1 MKKLTLLIL
10 LVIVSL
16 KSFSQ
21 IDTTR
26 VSLEEQIARLVI
38 KDLIEGDGA
47 KKELSITLEKVSLL
61 NQKIV
66 LKDSIINTNTQQI
79 SNYNSIVSQKDSQVM
94 IFQDLSDKL
103 HNDLRKQK
111 LKNKITVTTSIIVV
125 VLMLLTGKLN
135 VRFKKG
141 HKTRIS

>member
-1 MKKLTLLIL
+1 MKRLIPLIL

-21 IDTTR
+21 TDTTR
-26 VSLEEQIARLVI
+26 ISLEEQIARLVI

-66 LKDSIINTNTQQI
+66 LKDSILNTNTQQI

-94 IFQDLSDKL
+94 LFQDLSDKL

-111 LKNKITVTTSIIVV
+111 LKNKMTITTSIIVV
-125 VLMLLTGKLN
+125 VLMLLTGN
-135 VRFKKG
+135 
-141 HKTRIS
+141 

>member
-1 MKKLTLLIL
+1 MKKLLLLIL

-21 IDTTR
+21 TDTTR
-26 VSLEEQIARLVI
+26 ISLEEQIARLVI

-47 KKELSITLEKVSLL
+47 KKELSITLEKVLL
-61 NQKIV
+61 LDQKIV

-79 SNYNSIVSQKDSQVM
+79 TNYNSIVSQKDSQVM
-94 IFQDLSDKL
+94 LFQDLSDKL

-111 LKNKITVTTSIIVV
+111 LKNKMTITTSIIVV
-125 VLMLLTGKLN
+125 VLMLLTGN
-135 VRFKKG
+135 
-141 HKTRIS
+141 

>member
-1 MKKLTLLIL
+1 MKKLTLLML

-21 IDTTR
+21 TDTTR
-26 VSLEEQIARLVI
+26 ISLEEQIARLVI

-79 SNYNSIVSQKDSQVM
+79 SNYNSIVSQKDSQVIM
-94 IFQDLSDKL
+94 FQNLSDEL
-103 HNDLRKQK
+103 QNNLRKQK
-111 LKNKITVTTSIIVV
+111 LKNKMTITTSIIVV
-125 VLMLLTGKLN
+125 VLMLLTGN
-135 VRFKKG
+135 
-141 HKTRIS
+141 

>member
-1 MKKLTLLIL
+1 MKRLILLIL

-21 IDTTR
+21 TDTTR
-26 VSLEEQIARLVI
+26 ISLEEQIARLVI

-79 SNYNSIVSQKDSQVM
+79 SNYNSIVSQKDSQVIM
-94 IFQDLSDKL
+94 FQNLSDEL
-103 HNDLRKQK
+103 QNNLRKQK
-111 LKNKITVTTSIIVV
+111 LKNKMTITTSIIVV
-125 VLMLLTGKLN
+125 VLMLLTGN
-135 VRFKKG
+135 
-141 HKTRIS
+141 

>member
-1 MKKLTLLIL
+1 MKKLTLLML

-21 IDTTR
+21 TDTTR
-26 VSLEEQIARLVI
+26 ISLEEQIARLVI

-47 KKELSITLEKVSLL
+47 KKELSITLEKVLL
-61 NQKIV
+61 LDQKIV

-79 SNYNSIVSQKDSQVM
+79 TNYNSIVSQKDSQVM
-94 IFQDLSDKL
+94 LFQDLSDKL

-111 LKNKITVTTSIIVV
+111 LKNKMTITTSIIVV
-125 VLMLLTGKLN
+125 VLMLLTGN
-135 VRFKKG
+135 
-141 HKTRIS
+141 

>member
-1 MKKLTLLIL
+1 MKRLIPLIL

-21 IDTTR
+21 TDTTR
-26 VSLEEQIARLVI
+26 ISLEEQIARLVI

-125 VLMLLTGKLN
+125 VLMLLTGN
-135 VRFKKG
+135 
-141 HKTRIS
+141 

>member
-1 MKKLTLLIL
+1 MKRLIPLIL

-21 IDTTR
+21 TDTTR
-26 VSLEEQIARLVI
+26 ISLEEQIARLVI

-47 KKELSITLEKVSLL
+47 KKELSITLEKVLL
-61 NQKIV
+61 LDQKIV

-79 SNYNSIVSQKDSQVM
+79 TNYNSIVSQKDSQVM
-94 IFQDLSDKL
+94 LFQDLSDKL

-111 LKNKITVTTSIIVV
+111 LKNKMTITTNIIVV
-125 VLMLLTGKLN
+125 VLMLLTGN
-135 VRFKKG
+135 
-141 HKTRIS
+141 

>member
-1 MKKLTLLIL
+1 MKRLILLIL

-21 IDTTR
+21 TDTTR
-26 VSLEEQIARLVI
+26 ISLEEQIARLVI

-111 LKNKITVTTSIIVV
+111 LKNKITVTTSIIMV
-125 VLMLLTGKLN
+125 VLMLLTGN
-135 VRFKKG
+135 
-141 HKTRIS
+141 

>member
-1 MKKLTLLIL
+1 MKKLTLLML
-10 LVIVSL
+10 LIIVSL
-16 KSFSQ
+16 KCFSQ

-26 VSLEEQIARLVI
+26 ISLKEQIARLVI

-79 SNYNSIVSQKDSQVM
+79 TNYNSIVSQKDSQVM
-94 IFQDLSDKL
+94 LFQDLSDKL
-103 HNDLRKQK
+103 QNDLRKQK
-111 LKNKITVTTSIIVV
+111 LKNKITITSSIIVV
-125 VLMLLTGKLN
+125 VLMLLTGN
-135 VRFKKG
+135 
-141 HKTRIS
+141 

>member
-21 IDTTR
+21 TDTTR
-26 VSLEEQIARLVI
+26 ISLEEQIARLVI

-111 LKNKITVTTSIIVV
+111 LKNKMTITTSIIVV
-125 VLMLLTGKLN
+125 VLMLLTGN
-135 VRFKKG
+135 
-141 HKTRIS
+141 

>member
-26 VSLEEQIARLVI
+26 VSLGEQIARLVI

-79 SNYNSIVSQKDSQVM
+79 SNYNSIVSQKDSQVIM
-94 IFQDLSDKL
+94 FQNLSDEL
-103 HNDLRKQK
+103 QNDLRKQK
-111 LKNKITVTTSIIVV
+111 LKNKMTITTSIIVV
-125 VLMLLTGKLN
+125 VLMLLTGN
-135 VRFKKG
+135 
-141 HKTRIS
+141 

>member
-1 MKKLTLLIL
+1 
-10 LVIVSL
+10 L

-21 IDTTR
+21 TDTTR
-26 VSLEEQIARLVI
+26 ISLEEQIARLVI

-125 VLMLLTGKLN
+125 VLMLLTGN
-135 VRFKKG
+135 
-141 HKTRIS
+141 

>member
-1 MKKLTLLIL
+1 MKRLILLIL

-21 IDTTR
+21 TDTTR
-26 VSLEEQIARLVI
+26 ISLEEQIARLVI

-94 IFQDLSDKL
+94 LFQDLSDKL

-111 LKNKITVTTSIIVV
+111 LKNKMTITTSIIVV
-125 VLMLLTGKLN
+125 VLMLLTGN
-135 VRFKKG
+135 
-141 HKTRIS
+141 

>member
-21 IDTTR
+21 TDTTR
-26 VSLEEQIARLVI
+26 ISLEEQIARLVI

-79 SNYNSIVSQKDSQVM
+79 TNYNSIVSQKDSQVM
-94 IFQDLSDKL
+94 LFQDLSDKL

-111 LKNKITVTTSIIVV
+111 LKNKMTITTSIIVV
-125 VLMLLTGKLN
+125 VLMLLTGN
-135 VRFKKG
+135 
-141 HKTRIS
+141 

>member
-1 MKKLTLLIL
+1 MKRLILLIL

-21 IDTTR
+21 TDTTR
-26 VSLEEQIARLVI
+26 ISLEEQIARLVI

-47 KKELSITLEKVSLL
+47 KKELSITLEKVLL
-61 NQKIV
+61 LDQKIV

-79 SNYNSIVSQKDSQVM
+79 TNYNSIVSQKDSQVM
-94 IFQDLSDKL
+94 LFQDLSDKL

-111 LKNKITVTTSIIVV
+111 LKNKMTITTSIIVV
-125 VLMLLTGKLN
+125 VLMLLTGN
-135 VRFKKG
+135 
-141 HKTRIS
+141 

>member
-1 MKKLTLLIL
+1 MKRLIPLIL

-21 IDTTR
+21 TDTTR
-26 VSLEEQIARLVI
+26 ISLEEQIARLVI

-94 IFQDLSDKL
+94 LFQDLSDKL

-111 LKNKITVTTSIIVV
+111 LKNKMTITTSIIVV
-125 VLMLLTGKLN
+125 VLMLLTGN
-135 VRFKKG
+135 
-141 HKTRIS
+141 

>member
-26 VSLEEQIARLVI
+26 VSLKEQIARLVI

-79 SNYNSIVSQKDSQVM
+79 SNYNSIVSQKDSQVIM
-94 IFQDLSDKL
+94 FQNLSDEL
-103 HNDLRKQK
+103 QNDLRKQK
-111 LKNKITVTTSIIVV
+111 LKNKMTITTSIIVV
-125 VLMLLTGKLN
+125 VLMLLTGN
-135 VRFKKG
+135 
-141 HKTRIS
+141 

>member
-10 LVIVSL
+10 LIIVSL

-94 IFQDLSDKL
+94 LFQDLSDKL
-103 HNDLRKQK
+103 QNDLRKQK
-111 LKNKITVTTSIIVV
+111 LKNKMTITTSIIVV
-125 VLMLLTGKLN
+125 VLMLLTGN
-135 VRFKKG
+135 
-141 HKTRIS
+141 

>member
-1 MKKLTLLIL
+1 MKRLILLIL

-21 IDTTR
+21 TDTTR
-26 VSLEEQIARLVI
+26 ISLEEQIARLVI

-47 KKELSITLEKVSLL
+47 KKELSITLEKVLL
-61 NQKIV
+61 LDQKIV

-125 VLMLLTGKLN
+125 VLMLLTGN
-135 VRFKKG
+135 
-141 HKTRIS
+141 

>member
-1 MKKLTLLIL
+1 MKRLIPLIL

-21 IDTTR
+21 TDTTR
-26 VSLEEQIARLVI
+26 ISLEEQIARLVI

-79 SNYNSIVSQKDSQVM
+79 SNYNSIVSQKDSQVIM
-94 IFQDLSDKL
+94 FQNLSDEL
-103 HNDLRKQK
+103 QNDLRKQK
-111 LKNKITVTTSIIVV
+111 LKNKMTITTSIIVV
-125 VLMLLTGKLN
+125 VLMLLTGN
-135 VRFKKG
+135 
-141 HKTRIS
+141 

>member
-21 IDTTR
+21 IDTTK

-94 IFQDLSDKL
+94 LFQDLSDKL
-103 HNDLRKQK
+103 QNDLRKQK
-111 LKNKITVTTSIIVV
+111 LKNKMTITTSIIVV
-125 VLMLLTGKLN
+125 VLMLLTGN
-135 VRFKKG
+135 
-141 HKTRIS
+141 

>member
-1 MKKLTLLIL
+1 MKRLILLIL

-21 IDTTR
+21 TDTTR
-26 VSLEEQIARLVI
+26 ISLEEQIARLVI

-79 SNYNSIVSQKDSQVM
+79 TNYNSIVSQKDSQVM
-94 IFQDLSDKL
+94 LFQDLSDKL

-111 LKNKITVTTSIIVV
+111 LKNKMTITTSIIVV
-125 VLMLLTGKLN
+125 VLMLLTGN
-135 VRFKKG
+135 
-141 HKTRIS
+141 

>member
-1 MKKLTLLIL
+1 MKRLILLIL

-21 IDTTR
+21 TDTTKI
-26 VSLEEQIARLVI
+26 SLEEQIARLVI

-94 IFQDLSDKL
+94 LFQDLSDKL
-103 HNDLRKQK
+103 QNDLRKQK
-111 LKNKITVTTSIIVV
+111 LKNKMTITTSIIVV
-125 VLMLLTGKLN
+125 VLMLLTGN
-135 VRFKKG
+135 
-141 HKTRIS
+141 